1 MDFEIIAQI
10 DMTLIPLAVAL
21 YVIGVFLKATPKIAD
36 WCIPWILL
44 FVSLLAAN
52 VLLGW
57 ERCLGY
63 SRGACLWY
71 RGVGE
76 STLQAGAV
84 RNTGKSYEQQKEEI
98 NTIWRRAKTVKPG
111 G

>member
-57 ERCLGY
+57 SVASAIQGVL
-63 SRGACLWY
+63 ACGIAVL
-71 RGVGE
+71 GE